1 MQLEDISSE
10 IKKINHK
17 YPMINWGGC
26 GTFSYYLSEKL
37 NNENIPNQIVYIPEK
52 DTPENAY
59 RCDIKF
65 HHILVRV
72 DDYLIDNNGF
82 HPLITF
88 DKDYEILPLKKEKLK
103 DMLEDKKLW
112 NNVFPY
118 EQWTYLSYDILNIKL
133 NG

>member
-17 YPMINWGGC
+17 YPMIDWGGC
-26 GTFSYYLSEKL
+26 GTFSYFLSEKL
-37 NNENIPNQIVYIPEK
+37 DSEKIPNQIVYIPEK

-59 RCDIKF
+59 RCDVKF
-65 HHILVRV
+65 HHILVKV
-72 DDYLIDNNGF
+72 DDYLLDNHGVYKF
-82 HPLITF
+82 SDDCEL
-88 DKDYEILPLKKEKLK
+88 LPLEKEKLK

-118 EQWTYLSYDILNIKL
+118 EQWTLLSYDILNLKL